1 MTKAVVGKKAI
12 GVSLPPMKVGIAGLG
27 VVGAGVVR
35 LLDRHADMLAAR
47 IGRPVKVVAVSARD
61 RRRKRDMPKGS
72 WRWYAKAEELA
83 ADPEVEVVVEL
94 IGGADGVARR
104 LVEAALKAGKGVVT
118 ANKAMLA
125 MHGAKLA
132 ALAEKHDAPLAFE
145 AAVAGGI
152 PIVKALREGLAGNR
166 IDSITGILNGTCN
179 YILTEMRTTGRGFAE
194 VLEEAQKLG
203 YAEADPSFDI
213 DGVDAA
219 HKLAV
224 LTSLAF
230 NTAVDFR
237 AVHVEGIRHVSALDI
252 SFARE
257 FGYRIKLLAIAR
269 RTPKGIEQRVH
280 PCMVPADT
288 PIAHVDGV
296 FNAVAAEGDYVGPV
310 LFEGRGAGSNPTA
323 SAVVADL
330 ADLAAGRRAP
340 AFGVPAV
347 KLQPLKAAAM
357 ADHVGRFYIRLIV
370 RDQPGVLAD
379 VSAVLRDHKISIES
393 LVQRGRAEGDRQPV
407 AVVLISH
414 EAREAD
420 MARALQRIAK
430 LRSVLEP
437 PALIRIEQL

>member
-1 MTKAVVGKKAI
+1 MTKAYVKSPAP
-12 GVSLPPMKVGIAGLG
+12 LKVGIAGLG

-35 LLDRHADMLAAR
+35 LLDKQAGMLAAR
-47 IGRPVKVVAVSARD
+47 AGRPIKVVAVSARD
-61 RRRKRDMPKGS
+61 RRKKRDMPMGS
-72 WRWYAKAEELA
+72 WRWYTDALDLV

-94 IGGADGVARR
+94 IGGSEGKARA

-118 ANKAMLA
+118 ANKALLA

-132 ALAEKHDAPLAFE
+132 AMAETKDAPLAFE

-152 PIVKALREGLAGNR
+152 PILKALREGLVGNR
-166 IDSITGILNGTCN
+166 IEKITGILNGTCN
-179 YILTEMRTTGRGFAE
+179 YILTEMRQTGRDFGE
-194 VLEEAQKLG
+194 VLKEAQQLG

-213 DGVDAA
+213 DGIDAA

-230 NTAVDFR
+230 NTQVDFR
-237 AVHVEGIRHVSALDI
+237 AVHVEGIRHVSATDI
-252 SFARE
+252 AFARE

-269 RTPKGIEQRVH
+269 RTPRGIEQRVH

-296 FNAVAAEGDYVGPV
+296 FNAVAAEGDYVGRMM
-310 LFEGRGAGSNPTA
+310 FEGRGAGSNPTA

-330 ADLAAGRRAP
+330 ADLAAGRRLH

-347 KLQPLKAAAM
+347 KLQPLKAAPM
-357 ADHVGRFYIRLIV
+357 AEHVGRFYIRLIV

-379 VSAVLRDHKISIES
+379 VSAVLRDEKISIES
-393 LVQRGRAEGDRQPV
+393 LVQRGRSEAENQPV
-407 AVVLISH
+407 AVMLISH

-420 MARALQRIAK
+420 MARAMKKIAK
-430 LRSVLEP
+430 LRSVLQA
-437 PALIRIEQL
+437 PALIRIEPL